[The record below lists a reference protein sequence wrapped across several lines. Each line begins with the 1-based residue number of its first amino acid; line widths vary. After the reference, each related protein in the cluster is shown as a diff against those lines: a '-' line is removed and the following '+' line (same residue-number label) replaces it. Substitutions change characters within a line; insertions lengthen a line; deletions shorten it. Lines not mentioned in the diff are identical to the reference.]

1 MLPGIAHTAALE
13 ELYSLGRSGVQL
25 ITYHCKNRAHRS
37 EADLPQNTPGQST
50 PLTQQLC
57 FLPLKWRSLIS
68 LFPGFL
74 LPTSSASARLSNRLR
89 AFLHTG
95 NTQVRPRPRPQET
108 YQVFTL
114 QQNSQSDAE
123 LWAEKPS
130 NSRPSQHGPW
140 SLSKGQGCTRKLLSV
155 KCSAAGTAAIS
166 NHQGFAQNMGSPKF
180 GINFCLFFLHKK
192 RDQKLW
198 ANASPWEKGQEKE
211 TWKDTSSE
219 VVALFRQPEDKTLG
233 TALLFNRAELWFIRH
248 LKASYWPCRQFQ
260 KTSVCN

>member
-37 EADLPQNTPGQST
+37 QADLPQNTPGQST

-89 AFLHTG
+89 AFLHTE

-114 QQNSQSDAE
+114 QQNSQSDTE

-155 KCSAAGTAAIS
+155 KVFSCRNSC
-166 NHQGFAQNMGSPKF
+166 NQQPPRLCPKY
-180 GINFCLFFLHKK
+180 GK
-192 RDQKLW
+192 
-198 ANASPWEKGQEKE
+198 S
-211 TWKDTSSE
+211 
-219 VVALFRQPEDKTLG
+219 
-233 TALLFNRAELWFIRH
+233 
-248 LKASYWPCRQFQ
+248 
-260 KTSVCN
+260 